1 MDEQINEQLNEQN
14 SEQANEQLNEQK
26 IEQNDYQKY
35 YQHNISKKQPQKPRR
50 KFLYFWGPFL
60 LKLLIVYVVSCIFI
74 AVLMGQY
81 FESTIGLDTVAIAEY
96 MAVEENYYDVLN
108 EVMSMAAPHTTIME
122 GLAALI
128 TIPIM
133 LFMFYRDRAREK
145 MKGTVEAKKA
155 PLWTYIAIVL
165 MAVALCMGINNLLFI
180 SNLASLS
187 AGYEQTMEALYAPSL
202 GVQIVCLGI
211 LIPVCEE
218 LVFRGLMYKRLRE
231 YSGFTGAM
239 LYTAFVFSFMHI
251 NIVQAVYAFFMAV
264 VFAFVYE
271 KYGSVKAPV
280 IAHVAANTTA
290 VFATHYNAF
299 EWIMADKM
307 RSGVLT
313 VACAAIAASMYV
325 FIQRMEDEI

>member
-1 MDEQINEQLNEQN
+1 MDEHNNEQLNEQLNEQN
-14 SEQANEQLNEQK
+14 D
-26 IEQNDYQKY
+26 EQNNYRQYY
-35 YQHNISKKQPQKPRR
+35 YQNIPKKPVEKPRR
-50 KFLYFWGPFL
+50 RFLYIWGPFL

-81 FESTIGLDTVAIAEY
+81 FESTIGLDTMVIGEY
-96 MAVEENYYDVLN
+96 MSVEENYYNVLN
-108 EVMSMAAPHTTIME
+108 EVMNRAVPYTTSME

-133 LFMFYRDRAREK
+133 LFFFYRDRSREK
-145 MKGTVEAKKA
+145 AKGIAEAKKA
-155 PLWTYIAIVL
+155 PLWTYIAVVL
-165 MAVALCMGINNLLFI
+165 MAVALCLGINNILFI

-187 AGYEQTMEALYAPSL
+187 SAYEQTMEALYTPSL
-202 GVQIVCLGI
+202 GIQILCLGI
-211 LIPVCEE
+211 LVPVCEE

-231 YSGFTGAM
+231 YAGFVGAM
-239 LYTAFVFSFMHI
+239 LYSAVVFSFMHM

-280 IAHVAANTTA
+280 LSHIAANITA
-290 VFATHYNAF
+290 ILATNYNAF

-307 RSGVLT
+307 RSGLLT

-325 FIQRMEDEI
+325 FIQIMEDEI

>member
-1 MDEQINEQLNEQN
+1 MDEQMNEQINDQHDEQSSEQNNEQY
-14 SEQANEQLNEQK
+14 
-26 IEQNDYQKY
+26 DYQQY
-35 YQHNISKKQPQKPRR
+35 YQQNISKKQPQKPRR

-60 LKLLIVYVVSCIFI
+60 LKLLIVYIVSCIFI

-81 FESTIGLDTVAIAEY
+81 FESTIGLDSMAIAEY

-108 EVMSMAAPHTTIME
+108 EVMRMATPHTTIME

-133 LFMFYRDRAREK
+133 LFFFFRDRAREK
-145 MKGTVEAKKA
+145 MNGIVEVKKA
-155 PLWTYIAIVL
+155 PLWTYIAIIL
-165 MAVALCMGINNLLFI
+165 MSVALCLGINNLLFI

-187 AGYEQTMEALYAPSL
+187 TGYEQTMEALYSPSL
-202 GVQIVCLGI
+202 GIQIICLGI
-211 LIPVCEE
+211 LIPLCEE

-231 YSGFTGAM
+231 YSGFVGAM
-239 LYTAFVFSFMHI
+239 LYSAIVFSFMHI

-280 IAHVAANTTA
+280 VAHVAANIA
-290 VFATHYNAF
+290 AILATNYNVF